1 MKIFSFLKKAS
12 KEQTPT
18 AEVSP
23 RSEHSGYAPYYYKE
37 LTPEEILEEIKKEEK
52 FMSRIESGEL
62 VPGPI
67 FVEPFDKD
75 LESNMNS
82 L

>member
-12 KEQTPT
+12 KKKPLT
-18 AEVSP
+18 AETSP
-23 RSEHSGYAPYYYKE
+23 RSEHSGYAPYYGKE
-37 LTPEEILEEIKKEEK
+37 LTLEEMLEEIKKEEE

-75 LESNMNS
+75 LESNKNS